1 MSLGPEH
8 SPAPRSE
15 TAKGPLHPQEAQGP
29 AGEADRKG
37 LMTREALGLQ
47 WGCRSVGGSPP
58 GGRGIQQA
66 EKGMERAGVPLDVGS
81 VCKLIDEVF

>member
-1 MSLGPEH
+1 M
-8 SPAPRSE
+8 PRSE
-15 TAKGPLHPQEAQGP
+15 TAKGPPRPQEAQGP

-37 LMTREALGLQ
+37 LMMMREALGVQ
-47 WGCRSVGGSPP
+47 WGCRRVGGSPP

-66 EKGMERAGVPLDVGS
+66 EKGMERAGVPLNVGS